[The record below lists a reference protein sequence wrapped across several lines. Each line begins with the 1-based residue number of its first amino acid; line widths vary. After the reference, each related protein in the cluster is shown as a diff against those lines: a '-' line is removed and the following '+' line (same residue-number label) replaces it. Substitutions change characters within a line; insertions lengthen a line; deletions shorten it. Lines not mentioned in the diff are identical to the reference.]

1 MQEIVVALIGI
12 AGIAIGS
19 LITYLAGRSSYELEL
34 QKFRRANAF
43 DTQLDTV
50 LVTLL
55 VDTKWEARSFAL
67 ISRTLP
73 GVEHDKLR
81 QALIRVGA
89 VSYRSALGEELWA
102 LATKPDV
109 HAETETEQMASHPVR
124 RAKPRRRS

>member
-1 MQEIVVALIGI
+1 MQAIVVALIGL

-19 LITYLAGRSSYELEL
+19 LITYLAGRSSYELEME
-34 QKFRRANAF
+34 KFRRANAF

-67 ISRTLP
+67 ISKTLP

-89 VSYRSALGEELWA
+89 VSYRGKQDEELWA
-102 LATKPDV
+102 LATKPAV
-109 HAETETEQMASHPVR
+109 HAKIEILQSRGRPQLR
-124 RAKPRRRS
+124 D